1 MQALSEE
8 RRRWEDNTA
17 LAIWLRAK
25 SRQGL
30 VSIPPVLWII
40 PIKTK
45 FPVKKHVLQNLPCP

>member
-8 RRRWEDNTA
+8 RRRWEDSTA

-30 VSIPPVLWII
+30 ISTLQVLWTIPTKTKPPVR
-40 PIKTK
+40 
-45 FPVKKHVLQNLPCP
+45 KHVLQNLPCP